1 MLKVYARLSPS
12 DLANVLW
19 LQWLENIEPELD
31 QVISQLRQA
40 FVACEKTR
48 DQMDYQTGSISLS
61 AALSLSLLV
70 RNARPAAV
78 FEIGTFIGKSTL
90 SMALAMDAIGVSG
103 RIFTC
108 DGSNDFRV
116 PRLSQT
122 PIQGFPRTSS
132 TEVLEK
138 LKTEGVTL
146 DMLHIDGRLGDR
158 DAELIEQIMAPNAV
172 VAVDDFEG
180 TEKGVSVVSQ
190 LFTRPAFARHLLV
203 YPMPAQA
210 REAAGLLGSNSTAVL
225 LPSSAL
231 SFPRQSWR

>member
-1 MLKVYARLSPS
+1 MLKVYARLSPV

-19 LQWLENIEPELD
+19 MQWLENVEPELD
-31 QVISQLRQA
+31 QITSQLRHA

-48 DQMDYQTGSISLS
+48 DQMNYQTGSISLS

-70 RNARPAAV
+70 RNARPATI

-90 SMALAMDAIGVSG
+90 SMALAMDATGVPG
-103 RIFTC
+103 QIFTC

-116 PRLSQT
+116 PKLSQT
-122 PIQGFPRTSS
+122 PIHGFPRAGS
-132 TEVLEK
+132 TQVLEK
-138 LKTEGVTL
+138 LRADGVSL
-146 DMLHIDGRLGDR
+146 EMLHIDGRLGDN
-158 DAELIEQIMAPNAV
+158 DAELIEQIMAPNAI

-190 LFTRPAFARHLLV
+190 LFTRPAFAKHLLV
-203 YPMPAQA
+203 YPMPAQV
-210 REAAGLLGSNSTAVL
+210 RQAAGLLGGNSTAVL

-231 SFPRQSWR
+231 AFPRQSWR

>member
-1 MLKVYARLSPS
+1 MQKNFARLSPL

-19 LQWLENIEPELD
+19 LQWLENVEPELD
-31 QVISQLRQA
+31 QIISNLRQA

-48 DQMDYQTGSISLS
+48 QQMDYQTGSISLS
-61 AALSLSLLV
+61 AALSLTLLI
-70 RNARPAAV
+70 RNAQPTTV

-90 SMALAMDAIGVSG
+90 AMALAMDATGIPGQ
-103 RIFTC
+103 IFTC

-122 PIQGFPRTSS
+122 PVRGFPRATS
-132 TEVLEK
+132 THALET
-138 LKTEGVTL
+138 LRSEGVKL

-158 DAELIEQIMAPNAV
+158 DPELIEQIMVPNAV

-190 LFTRPAFARHLLV
+190 LFSRPAFARHLLI
-203 YPMPAQA
+203 YPMPAHV

-225 LPSSAL
+225 LPSAVL
-231 SFPRQSWR
+231 AFPRQSWR